1 MSEVRQSAIRYISV
15 PDRAGAASYTHMGAE
30 KGVAGLERQL
40 SEISDALARAAAE
53 QEEAE
58 SRRGLQKQERPSQPI
73 DVETDALTRDTAEQ
87 EEADSRR
94 RSEQESQPADLPET
108 DDWTPC
114 PMCRG
119 RGRYETASAVS
130 VDCPQCESSGALKGL
145 WTKCSKCSGLGL
157 FNAVGGS
164 RMRCDACDGSGALPG
179 LDWCRCWACSGLGMP
194 GCSVCCGKGST
205 QLSKIHS
212 RYFKREA
219 VAASTETDAYG
230 LRCILWPEGGAAA
243 CGGCDGVAVQVERAL
258 QRSRRVETL
267 SECSTS
273 RDTNECSISFT
284 RFFSI

>member
-1 MSEVRQSAIRYISV
+1 M
-15 PDRAGAASYTHMGAE
+15 
-30 KGVAGLERQL
+30 
-40 SEISDALARAAAE
+40 
-53 QEEAE
+53 
-58 SRRGLQKQERPSQPI
+58 
-73 DVETDALTRDTAEQ
+73 ETDALTRDTAEQ
-87 EEADSRR
+87 EEADLRR
-94 RSEQESQPADLPET
+94 RSEQESQPVGLPET

-114 PMCRG
+114 PMC
-119 RGRYETASAVS
+119 RYETASAVS

-243 CGGCDGVAVQVERAL
+243 CGGCDGVAVQVEGVERAL

-267 SECSTS
+267 SECSSS

-284 RFFSI
+284 LFVLFDLADSSRTLLISMR